1 MKSRMQCFTVIVALL
16 GCLALVAL
24 AQPMGKVKVGYCGAL
39 KDIDAVKAAGF
50 DYMEVR
56 TSEVAALSD
65 ADYEKAAAKFRE
77 VGLPVLSANLFL
89 PGDIKVTGP
98 LVDKERQMEYVR
110 RALDRVSRLG

>member
-1 MKSRMQCFTVIVALL
+1 MKSRKQCFAVTLALL

-24 AQPMGKVKVGYCGAL
+24 AQPKSRVRIGYCGPL

-65 ADYEKAAAKFRE
+65 ADYATVAAKFRQI
-77 VGLPVLSANLFL
+77 GLPVLSANLFI
-89 PGDIKVTGP
+89 PSDIKVTGP
-98 LVDKERQMEYVR
+98 NI
-110 RALDRVSRLG
+110 A

>member
-1 MKSRMQCFTVIVALL
+1 MKSRMQCFTVIVAML

-24 AQPMGKVKVGYCGAL
+24 AQPSQKVRIGYCGPL

-65 ADYEKAAAKFRE
+65 ADYATLAAKFKQ
-77 VGLPVLSANLFL
+77 VGLQVLSANLFI
-89 PGDIKVTGP
+89 PSNIKVTGP
-98 LVDKERQMEYVR
+98 NIDKEQQMEYVR
-110 RALDRVSRLG
+110 RALDR